1 LRIFWVAIGLWAAAA
16 TVLLGAS
23 QYRVRALRRRQAEL
37 EAECRKQSRRQKE
50 MESEFNSVS
59 YSISHDLRAPL
70 RSVHGFS
77 QIVLKNYGSRLDED
91 GRHFLDIIRL
101 NASRMNQM
109 IEDVLMYSRL
119 ARREMSVSDV
129 DMNELARRT
138 AEEITSAVPGRRI
151 ELSLQPLP
159 PARGDANMINQVWF
173 QLIHNAVKFTRT
185 RPEARIEI
193 GGRAEHDGKVYFV
206 RDNGVGFDMR
216 YAGKLFGLFQRLV
229 SQEEFEGNGAGLAVA
244 KRILTR
250 HGGSAWV
257 EAKPDAGS
265 AFYFSLPE

>member
-1 LRIFWVAIGLWAAAA
+1 MKVFWAVISLWAVAA
-16 TVLLGAS
+16 TVLLAAS
-23 QYRVRALRRRQAEL
+23 QCRVRALRRRRAEL
-37 EAECRKQSRRQKE
+37 EAECRKQGRKQAE
-50 MESEFNSVS
+50 LENEFNSVS

-77 QIVLKNYGSRLDED
+77 QIVLKNYGPKLDDD

-109 IEDVLMYSRL
+109 IEDVLLYSRL

-129 DMNELARRT
+129 NMDELARRT

-159 PARGDANMINQVWF
+159 AARGDANMIKQVWF
-173 QLIHNAVKFTRT
+173 QLIHNAAKFTRT

-193 GGRAEHDGKVYFV
+193 GGRAERDGKVYFV

-216 YAGKLFGLFQRLV
+216 YVGKLFGLFQRLV
-229 SQEEFEGNGAGLAVA
+229 SQEEFEGNGAGLAMA

-257 EAKPDAGS
+257 EAKPNAGS
-265 AFYFSLPE
+265 TFYFSLPE